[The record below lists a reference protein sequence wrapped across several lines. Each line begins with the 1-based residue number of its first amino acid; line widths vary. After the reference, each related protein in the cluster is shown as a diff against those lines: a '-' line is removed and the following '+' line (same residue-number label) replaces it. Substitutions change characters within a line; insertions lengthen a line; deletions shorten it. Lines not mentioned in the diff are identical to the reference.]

1 MNLIV
6 KYLKASA
13 ISILIIFTISILIA
27 KLFSYHEDINYSN
40 IEKIQYSRFLGD
52 YRVIEYTDD
61 EEIKMIL
68 QKMQHLNFYPVGISS
83 LQESPTASINIM
95 YSNNCE
101 KKFSIAGA
109 KVLITEI
116 KNNEKIERDR
126 HIYYVNPL
134 KINAIFR

>member
-1 MNLIV
+1 M
-6 KYLKASA
+6 
-13 ISILIIFTISILIA
+13 
-27 KLFSYHEDINYSN
+27 
-40 IEKIQYSRFLGD
+40 GD

-68 QKMQHLNFYPVGISS
+68 QKMQHINFYPAGMSA

-109 KVLITEI
+109 TVLITDI
-116 KNNEKIERDR
+116 KNDEKIERDR
-126 HIYYVNPL
+126 YIYYVNPL
-134 KINAIFR
+134 KLNALFR

>member
-126 HIYYVNPL
+126 YIYYVNPL